1 MSLLRSRRVCCGV
14 SGAALACVLILLAS
28 CGPPETASETGELAP
43 NALPPSAFATL
54 DGKRVHYL
62 DTGGAKPAIVLVH
75 GWASDAR
82 AWNAQ
87 VESLADRL
95 RVIAVDL
102 PGHGQSDIPD
112 AEFSM
117 DLFARATAAVMDHA
131 GVEQAVLVG
140 HSNGTPVIRQ
150 FYRLFPKRARALVVV
165 DGALKQML
173 SSEIADQMKPRLS
186 EQNFHE
192 TVEGFI
198 DEMPGDG
205 LDEAARDEIKAM
217 ALAQPHAA
225 VYGGLMAAVDAKTW
239 EPDPIQVPLLLIL
252 AEQPS
257 WNDEYLSFVKE
268 LAPQA
273 ELHVMTGVSHF
284 LMVERPAEFDSL
296 LIAFLEENELL
307 EP

>member
-1 MSLLRSRRVCCGV
+1 
-14 SGAALACVLILLAS
+14 
-28 CGPPETASETGELAP
+28 
-43 NALPPSAFATL
+43 
-54 DGKRVHYL
+54 
-62 DTGGAKPAIVLVH
+62 
-75 GWASDAR
+75 
-82 AWNAQ
+82 
-87 VESLADRL
+87 L